1 MMWKFHEFDSFA
13 KRSGNMVRKSLLLL
27 TLLNLLIGCRNS
39 TPAEKNTYIYT
50 LATLKGPSSMGMIR
64 LIDSLS
70 NGEKHTIQVKILNE
84 PMQVRKMMIDGS
96 ADFAI
101 LPTTMAAIVYNK
113 GLKYRLISIPV
124 WGTLYL
130 FGSDT
135 TITRWDDLRGKKVNV
150 MARGMTPDVLFRYL
164 LQKNGINPDKDIT
177 LDYSFPS
184 HIDLANA
191 VAAGQADLAVI
202 SEPLAS
208 LAIQNNKAV
217 KRIFSLNEE
226 WSRFEGIPLA
236 ETAFMAKESVIKN
249 NRQIVEKLISCY
261 QASTIWV
268 NENPDS
274 AAMLIVKY
282 NILPN
287 DKVAL
292 NAIPLSNLKFV
303 RAETVQPQIE
313 AYLNVFYNMN
323 PDIIGGKLPDEDF
336 FYK

>member
-1 MMWKFHEFDSFA
+1 MF
-13 KRSGNMVRKSLLLL
+13 RKSLLLL
-27 TLLNLLIGCRNS
+27 SLVFILIGCRNS
-39 TPAEKNTYIYT
+39 TPNADKSNTYTI
-50 LATLKGPSSMGMIR
+50 ATLKGPSSMGMIR

-70 NGEKHTIQVKILNE
+70 RGNNHNVRVEILNE
-84 PMQVRKMMIDGS
+84 PLQVRKMMIDGS

-113 GLKYRLISIPV
+113 GLKYQLIAIPV

-135 TITRWDDLRGKKVNV
+135 TITRWEDLRGKKVNV

-177 LDYSFPS
+177 LDYSFPN

-191 VAAGQADLAVI
+191 VAAGQADLAVL

-208 LAIQNNKAV
+208 LAMQNNKAV
-217 KRIFSLNEE
+217 RRIFSLNDE
-226 WSRFEGIPLA
+226 WNRFEGIPLS
-236 ETAFMAKESVIKN
+236 ETAFMAKKSVIKN
-249 NRQIVEKLISCY
+249 NRPLLEKLISGY
-261 QASTIWV
+261 EASTEWV
-268 NENPDS
+268 NQNPDS
-274 AAMLIVKY
+274 AAKLIVKY

-287 DKVAL
+287 AGVAK

-303 RAETVQPQIE
+303 RAKGIKSQIN
-313 AYLNVFYNMN
+313 AYLNVFYRMN
-323 PDIIGGKLPDEDF
+323 TDIIGGKIPDEDF
-336 FYK
+336 IYQ